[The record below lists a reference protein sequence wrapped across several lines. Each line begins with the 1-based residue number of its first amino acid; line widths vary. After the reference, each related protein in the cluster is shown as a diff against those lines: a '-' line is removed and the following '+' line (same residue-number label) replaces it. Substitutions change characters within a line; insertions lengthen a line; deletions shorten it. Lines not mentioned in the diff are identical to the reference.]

1 MPKELNRFEENPRK
15 NVSLKAKLI
24 VMIIGA
30 TILGVAVT
38 GAMSLKVFDNGLKQN
53 AANEIENTATGVNY
67 ILFDWL
73 DNLYRYGNML
83 AMEPSTRSFFTGDE
97 DAAANVLKAMSNMGG
112 PPGAA
117 GGAGGQ
123 GAGGPPSGAGAQ
135 GTGGPPSGAGGPPA
149 GAGGQGAGGPPV
161 NALDMFL
168 TNIAERSGLDQL
180 AFLDN
185 TGLVFGGYGIQSG
198 TKATHPM
205 IDTVIKTG
213 NPTYAF
219 DEFGD
224 IIYGIVAAVP
234 VRDGP
239 KIIGVI
245 VCSYEL
251 ADDGEEAY
259 TTVVTE
265 NYGVECTVFKG
276 NARGATT
283 FGEDTLWTEIDNQE
297 IINTVLNEGQTYQ
310 GIESIDGNQYF
321 SYYTPLSNEDGKIT
335 GMVFVAKSMEV
346 IQEVRKITI
355 INVVPIAAIMIILLA
370 IAGFFF
376 VHWIMKRIRHVS
388 TFLDDLSKGD
398 ADLSKRCP
406 LYTRDEIGELV
417 INFDNFM
424 DKLQEMIKKLKES
437 KSELGTSG
445 ENLSASTQDTAS
457 SIAQMIATIGSMHN
471 QINTQNNSVNT
482 TNESIKYVSDAITDL
497 DKLIEDQSAGVT
509 QASAAV
515 EQMIGNINSVKHS
528 VEMMSSSFKAL
539 QTNAETGIT
548 KQNAVNEQIK
558 QIEGQ
563 SEMLQEANT
572 AISAIAEQTN
582 LLAMNAAIE
591 AAHAGEAGKGF
602 AVVADEIR
610 KLSETSSE
618 QSQKIGEELMNIQNS
633 IMTVAN
639 SSSEASEAFA
649 HVTEKL
655 KNTDELV
662 LHIHAA
668 MEEQDEGSKQI
679 LDALT
684 NLNSSTVE
692 VRSSS
697 HEMEARNQQIVED
710 MKKLNDISQMMNT
723 NMEEM
728 SAGARRINETGATLS
743 EISSMVEGSIGK
755 IGEQVDLFKV

>member
-1 MPKELNRFEENPRK
+1 MAKKELDRFETDARK
-15 NVSLKAKLI
+15 NVSLKMKLI

-30 TILGVAVT
+30 SILGIVAT
-38 GAMSLKVFDNGLKQN
+38 GAMSLKVFDNGLRQN
-53 AANEIENTATGVNY
+53 AENEIENTATGVNY

-83 AMEPSTRSFFTGDE
+83 SMEPSTRSFFTGDE
-97 DAAANVLKAMSNMGG
+97 EAATNVLKALSNMGG

-123 GAGGPPSGAGAQ
+123 GAGGPPSGAGSQ
-135 GTGGPPSGAGGPPA
+135 GAGGAPSGAGA
-149 GAGGQGAGGPPV
+149 QGAGGPPT

-168 TNIAERSGLDQL
+168 KNIAERSGLDQL
-180 AFLDN
+180 AFLDEK
-185 TGLVFGGYGIQSG
+185 GRVFGGYGIESG
-198 TKATHPM
+198 TTPSHPM
-205 IDTVIKTG
+205 IQTVLQTG

-224 IIYGIVAAVP
+224 IIYGIVAAIP

-251 ADDGEEAY
+251 ADDGEDAY

-283 FGEDTLWTEIDNQE
+283 LGDDLLWTKLDNQE
-297 IINTVLNEGQTYQ
+297 VINTVLKKGETYQ
-310 GIESIDGNQYF
+310 GIDTIDGSQYF
-321 SYYTPLSNEDGKIT
+321 SHYTPLSNEDGTIT

-346 IQEVRKITI
+346 IQEVKKTTI
-355 INVVPIAAIMIILLA
+355 INVVPLAVILIILLA
-370 IAGFFF
+370 IGCFVF
-376 VHWIMKRIRHVS
+376 VHWIMNRIRHVTS
-388 TFLDDLSKGD
+388 FLGDLAKGD
-398 ADLSKRCP
+398 ADLTKRCP

-417 INFDNFM
+417 INFDSFM
-424 DKLQEMIKKLKES
+424 DKLEDIVKNLKGS

-445 ENLSASTQDTAS
+445 DDLTASTQDTAS
-457 SIAQMIATIGSMHN
+457 SINQMIATIGSLHT
-471 QINTQNNSVNT
+471 QINNQGNSVSA
-482 TNESIKYVSDAITDL
+482 TNESIQYVSNAITDL
-497 DKLIEDQSAGVT
+497 DKLIEEQSASVT

-515 EQMIGNINSVKHS
+515 EQMIGNINSVKNS
-528 VEMMSSSFKAL
+528 VEMMSSSFNTL
-539 QTNAETGIT
+539 QENAETGIT
-548 KQNAVNEQIK
+548 KQNIVNDQIK
-558 QIEGQ
+558 QIESQ

-618 QSQKIGEELMNIQNS
+618 QSQKIGDELLNIQNS
-633 IMTVAN
+633 IMSVAN
-639 SSSEASEAFA
+639 SSNDASEAFA

-655 KNTDELV
+655 KQTDELV

-668 MEEQDEGSKQI
+668 MEEQNEGSKQI

-684 NLNSSTVE
+684 NLNSSTAE
-692 VRSSS
+692 VRNSSRQ
-697 HEMEARNQQIVED
+697 MESRNQQIVQD
-710 MKKLNDISQMMNT
+710 MNKLNEITQMMNT
-723 NMEEM
+723 NMDEM
-728 SAGARRINETGATLS
+728 STGARKINETGATLS
-743 EISSMVEGSIGK
+743 EISEQVKNSINK
-755 IGEQVDLFKV
+755 IGDQVDLFKV